1 MKLPSSILIL
11 TAVILACLLG
21 LAQAAEFSAKVAS
34 HMGPQKVKGK
44 VYLKG
49 EKLRQEFSMGGGK
62 SINIARPD
70 KQVTWVLMPAQKF
83 YVEMPLEKTDL
94 AKTMRMPKD
103 KTKMKLVGT
112 ETVNGYETDK
122 YETVIKSDGK
132 AMKFDLWFA
141 KKLGV
146 PIKMVSKDGSYSME
160 YLDIKEGKVPDSVF
174 EVPSGYRKMSM
185 PQGMSPGM
193 PQKR

>member
-1 MKLPSSILIL
+1 MKFKSSILIL
-11 TAVILACLLG
+11 TAIILACFLG
-21 LAQAAEFSAKVAS
+21 LAQAADFSAKVVS
-34 HMGPQKVKGK
+34 HMGPQKVQGK

-49 EKLRQEFSMGGGK
+49 EKMRQEFSMGGGK

-70 KQVTWVLMPAQKF
+70 KNVMWVLMPAQKF
-83 YVEMPLEKTDL
+83 YMEMPFQETDL

-112 ETVNGYETDK
+112 ETVNGYETEK
-122 YETVIKSDGK
+122 YETVVKSDGK
-132 AMKFDLWFA
+132 TMKFDLWVA

-160 YLDIKEGKVPDSVF
+160 YLDIKEGNVPDSVF
-174 EVPSGYRKMSM
+174 KVPSGYRKMPM
-185 PQGMSPGM
+185 PQGMPRG
-193 PQKR
+193 Q